1 MNRNQKN
8 QKNIFIFYGDPNIDS
23 STSLILNAY
32 TEGVTESKIHNMR
45 ITKLSDMKFNPSL
58 EKGYKEIQQLE
69 PDLVKFQ
76 NDIKWANT
84 IVFIYPNWWCAMPA
98 KMKGIFDKCFSITYK
113 SDNDNSVLIISKS
126 LNGDISPSVWI
137 ISFESK
143 TRITCAIAFV
153 LLMCDKNSLPS
164 PSPNEAPETSPAIST
179 KETVAFIVFFEL
191 ENFVNFSKRESGT
204 GTTPTDGS
212 IVQNG

>member
-98 KMKGIFDKCFSITYK
+98 KMKGIFDRAFLPGFAFNFKKDSSGNRVMSLIPLLKEKSAHIFIWCGSYSPSETKRKMGDYSNELARGILKFSGVSPVLIDSFGPSNVSEKKKDRWFITY
-113 SDNDNSVLIISKS
+113 
-126 LNGDISPSVWI
+126 
-137 ISFESK
+137 
-143 TRITCAIAFV
+143 
-153 LLMCDKNSLPS
+153 
-164 PSPNEAPETSPAIST
+164 
-179 KETVAFIVFFEL
+179 
-191 ENFVNFSKRESGT
+191 
-204 GTTPTDGS
+204 
-212 IVQNG
+212 

>member
-98 KMKGIFDKCFSITYK
+98 KMKGI
-113 SDNDNSVLIISKS
+113 
-126 LNGDISPSVWI
+126 
-137 ISFESK
+137 
-143 TRITCAIAFV
+143 
-153 LLMCDKNSLPS
+153 
-164 PSPNEAPETSPAIST
+164 
-179 KETVAFIVFFEL
+179 
-191 ENFVNFSKRESGT
+191 ENFVNISKRESGT
-204 GTTPTDGS
+204 SFFFSETLLGPNESISTGVWYSYNTDRRINCTKWIIFHRNRKICECVKKSTFSS
-212 IVQNG
+212 IW